1 MNPLIL
7 EWRLLIWVVLHA
19 LLQVSLRGREES
31 EAMSDHNFFVEL
43 RSVVRGYHVYKRD
56 WTPILGEHAP
66 YMRIAAIY
74 TNGSAFGGSTPPI
87 Y

>member
-1 MNPLIL
+1 MLYYRYCSAVEKSPKQCLITTFL
-7 EWRLLIWVVLHA
+7 SSFEVLYVDIMFTKETGHLYLA
-19 LLQVSLRGREES
+19 
-31 EAMSDHNFFVEL
+31 
-43 RSVVRGYHVYKRD
+43 
-56 WTPILGEHAP
+56 ILGEHAP